1 MEFSGDCEGV
11 GGKGP
16 GGANVGFG
24 GIGVELKRQ
33 DGGKGWR
40 IEEVDGDRG
49 TGVDPSEEKVGKV
62 GIDGLKVD
70 RINGGI
76 DGLEDDRILLEDC
89 GVVVEEDCG
98 IKRLHIDIFLTSI
111 IDRRRMN
118 SSLIVQPDPVLTM
131 QSCSF
136 LLCQH
141 IVKTNAQTE
150 HSVKGGEYL
159 CRATQIRA

>member
-1 MEFSGDCEGV
+1 MDS
-11 GGKGP
+11 
-16 GGANVGFG
+16 
-24 GIGVELKRQ
+24 
-33 DGGKGWR
+33 
-40 IEEVDGDRG
+40 
-49 TGVDPSEEKVGKV
+49 SEEKVGKV
-62 GIDGLKVD
+62 DIDLLKVD
-70 RINGGI
+70 RIKGGI
-76 DGLEDDRILLEDC
+76 DGLEDDRILLEDR

-141 IVKTNAQTE
+141 IVDKVAQAD
-150 HSVKGGEYL
+150 HSVKG
-159 CRATQIRA
+159 RAALPQNNNYAGSGKASVVQVQRPRRARKPNSWYV